1 MIRNCAYLILSG
13 VITCTLLWFGTA
25 QSSDWQVT
33 TAFID
38 LPEVSG
44 LQIDGDSVYATFETR
59 LNDGQIVSL
68 NNGTRT
74 IIVPDLQK
82 PDGLSTSLGRLI
94 YTQEFGLAPVYEL
107 HEGVSTPLFNA
118 DGAEGVDSNSSG
130 DVFIV
135 EDRQDGRVLRYD
147 RLTGLV
153 AVLASGLDE
162 AEGICAMDYGDVFFS
177 EKSRGEVFR
186 IREDVVELYLKGLNN
201 PAYLHCDEATQS
213 IWITEDRQ
221 NFGRLLHSSNPNDY
235 SIVAT
240 GLKSPQSI
248 AFNSTD
254 SFLLAE
260 QGRDRILLFERQEHE
275 SFGFDWSD
283 FNMISK

>member
-1 MIRNCAYLILSG
+1 ML
-13 VITCTLLWFGTA
+13 CTLLWFGTA
-25 QSSDWQVT
+25 QSRDWQVT

-44 LQIDGDSVYATFETR
+44 LQIHGDRVYATFETR
-59 LNDGQIVSL
+59 QNDGQIVSL
-68 NNGTRT
+68 SNGTRST
-74 IIVPDLQK
+74 IVPGLQK
-82 PDGLSTSLGRLI
+82 PDGLSTSLGKLI
-94 YTQEFGLAPVYEL
+94 YTQEFGLSPVYEL
-107 HEGVSTPLFNA
+107 HNGVSTRLFDA

-135 EDRQDGRVLRYD
+135 EDRQEGRVLKYD
-147 RLTGLV
+147 RLTSLV

-162 AEGICAMDYGDVFFS
+162 AEGICAMESGDVFFS
-177 EKSRGEVFR
+177 EKGRGEVFR

-201 PAYLHCDEATQS
+201 PSYLHCDDATQS

-221 NFGRLLHSSNPNDY
+221 NFGRLLHSSGPNNY

-260 QGRDRILLFERQEHE
+260 QGRDRILLFERQERE

-283 FNMISK
+283 FHMRSN